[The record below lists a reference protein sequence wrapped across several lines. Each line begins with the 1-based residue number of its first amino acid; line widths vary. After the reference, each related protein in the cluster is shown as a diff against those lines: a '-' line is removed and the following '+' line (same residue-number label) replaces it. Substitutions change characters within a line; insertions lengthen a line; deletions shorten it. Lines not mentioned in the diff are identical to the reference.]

1 MSCLLK
7 YRRKDRKTGR
17 RERRR
22 KQLLDDRKETR
33 RYWELKEETLYPAVE
48 TARIERGREPVVRQ
62 TTERMNESCVLR
74 RSAG

>member
-22 KQLLDDRKETR
+22 KKLLDDRKETR
-33 RYWELKEETLYPAVE
+33 RYWKLKEETLYPAVK
-48 TARIERGREPVVRQ
+48 TTRIERGREPVVGQ
-62 TTERMNESCVLR
+62 TTE
-74 RSAG
+74 